1 MVLAFHK
8 SFASGEITT
17 DISAR
22 NDLTKF
28 RNGLKQCR
36 NWFIARHG
44 GAYNR
49 AGTFYRAEGKDQ
61 TKKIRIIAFQYGG
74 RAFQLEFGHLYL
86 RILKQ
91 GQPVA
96 VASRNI
102 THISKAASAVVTFD
116 KFHGYQVGQT
126 VIFSGV
132 VGMTEINGL
141 TGTVT
146 AKAPMAITVNINSTG
161 FTTYSS
167 GGVGAP
173 PTARN
178 IEFTTPYTEDDIFE
192 ITYDKSD
199 RVMSFAQQG
208 GMPCEL
214 EFTHEQ
220 TWDFNEIEIGS
231 SIPAPGSL
239 VITAGTTGTNF
250 YFGVTAIKKDT
261 FEESVVATIGLDTP
275 PTVGTV
281 RSINWAPVAG
291 ATEYNIYCGFTPTS
305 LGFLNVSYDNF
316 FGMIGDPEPDMEDP
330 PPVHREPIFEFPDS
344 NMFPAAVGHFQQ
356 RRYFG
361 NIGPELGDFFPAMA
375 AANYDPKSNRLLGSR
390 IASLSNFN
398 LERPTQDD
406 GPINAEILRIDKIR
420 HFMDLGK
427 LAIFA
432 ENGEWVLEG
441 GENGALAPNLL
452 NPRSFSE
459 HGCGKMKP
467 IKVDGG
473 ALFVEGNG
481 SVVRTFGFDYQVD
494 GYRGNEASIF
504 SAHLFDGYELQDWAH
519 QRRPHSIVWMVR
531 DDGILLGMTYVPE
544 QQVMAFHR
552 HDFLNGLVES
562 VCSVREGIE
571 DVVYLVI
578 NRTIDGV
585 QKRFIERMANRQ
597 IETITDA
604 VFVDS
609 ASEYNGTNT
618 DDGHTMTISGGTTW
632 EAGEALTL
640 TSSTGFFTADDAT
653 DGNAIHITSATGR
666 LLRFQIQTYSSST
679 VVQGVADRDVPANLQ
694 GVARSTWGKA
704 VRKITGLTHLEGRNV
719 TVVGDGFLIANPN
732 LSDFDLITVASGEI
746 EFETPHV
753 IIYVGEPIVADL
765 ETLNLDVI
773 GDRITVDVTKQI
785 SGMTMW
791 LQDARGLYV
800 GASPPD
806 DDSQDPIEGLET
818 MLEEIKI
825 RYEEGYDEPTA
836 LRSGIVSENVPGQF
850 NDHGRVFAR
859 QLNPFP
865 AGILAIAPAG
875 YVSGGG

>member
-1 MVLAFHK
+1 
-8 SFASGEITT
+8 
-17 DISAR
+17 
-22 NDLTKF
+22 
-28 RNGLKQCR
+28 
-36 NWFIARHG
+36 
-44 GAYNR
+44 
-49 AGTFYRAEGKDQ
+49 
-61 TKKIRIIAFQYGG
+61 
-74 RAFQLEFGHLYL
+74 
-86 RILKQ
+86 
-91 GQPVA
+91 
-96 VASRNI
+96 
-102 THISKAASAVVTFD
+102 
-116 KFHGYQVGQT
+116 
-126 VIFSGV
+126 
-132 VGMTEINGL
+132 
-141 TGTVT
+141 
-146 AKAPMAITVNINSTG
+146 
-161 FTTYSS
+161 
-167 GGVGAP
+167 
-173 PTARN
+173 
-178 IEFTTPYTEDDIFE
+178 
-192 ITYDKSD
+192 
-199 RVMSFAQQG
+199 
-208 GMPCEL
+208 
-214 EFTHEQ
+214 
-220 TWDFNEIEIGS
+220 
-231 SIPAPGSL
+231 
-239 VITAGTTGTNF
+239 
-250 YFGVTAIKKDT
+250 
-261 FEESVVATIGLDTP
+261 
-275 PTVGTV
+275 
-281 RSINWAPVAG
+281 
-291 ATEYNIYCGFTPTS
+291 
-305 LGFLNVSYDNF
+305 
-316 FGMIGDPEPDMEDP
+316 
-330 PPVHREPIFEFPDS
+330 
-344 NMFPAAVGHFQQ
+344 
-356 RRYFG
+356 
-361 NIGPELGDFFPAMA
+361 
-375 AANYDPKSNRLLGSR
+375 
-390 IASLSNFN
+390 
-398 LERPTQDD
+398 
-406 GPINAEILRIDKIR
+406 
-420 HFMDLGK
+420 
-427 LAIFA
+427 
-432 ENGEWVLEG
+432 
-441 GENGALAPNLL
+441 
-452 NPRSFSE
+452 
-459 HGCGKMKP
+459 MKP

-519 QRRPHSIVWMVR
+519 QRRPHSFVWMVR